1 MKYLKKIII
10 VLLTIININ
19 LLTGLIISCN
29 FQEVLINGV
38 LKETIKTQIS
48 KTSYKEPNIIINEN
62 AKTTKDLVKTDNDT
76 INKILESDEVQSL
89 IEDYLNTT
97 INSLEDPSKIDEIDF
112 EKDIIDYLKN
122 NKEQIE
128 KSSGIEITDE
138 MNDKTRKTLQ
148 ENDTNIYIKQK
159 IRNTSNSMT
168 TTEKTIL
175 KGYKTFISIK
185 FRFLLTV
192 LFLLNTII
200 IFILKR
206 PIHKVINTL
215 GIIFA
220 TSGIETIITSLV
232 IDFIIKKNTI
242 FTKFNSSPLLK
253 WGIICTVFGVIV
265 IMVYNIVINKLKNKE
280 ME

>member
-1 MKYLKKIII
+1 MKCLKKIVI

-29 FQEVLINGV
+29 FQKVLINGV
-38 LKETIKTQIS
+38 LKETIKTEIS
-48 KTSYKEPNIIINEN
+48 KTAYKEPNIIINEN

-89 IEDYLNTT
+89 IEDYLNKT
-97 INSLEDPSKIDEIDF
+97 INSLEEPSKVNEIDF

-122 NKEQIE
+122 NKEKIE

-138 MNDKTRKTLQ
+138 MIDKTSKTLQ

-159 IRNTSNSMT
+159 IRNTSNNMT

-175 KGYKTFISIK
+175 KGYKAFISIK
-185 FRFLLTV
+185 FRFLLTA

-206 PIHKVINTL
+206 PTHKVINTL

-232 IDFIIKKNTI
+232 IDFIIKKNTT
-242 FTKFNSSPLLK
+242 FTKFNSFPLLK
-253 WGIICTVFGVIV
+253 WGIICTVFGLIV
-265 IMVYNIVINKLKNKE
+265 IMVYNIVMNKLKNKE

>member
-1 MKYLKKIII
+1 MKYLKKIVI

-29 FQEVLINGV
+29 FQKVLINGV
-38 LKETIKTQIS
+38 LKETIKTEIS
-48 KTSYKEPNIIINEN
+48 KTAYKEPNIIINEN

-89 IEDYLNTT
+89 IEDYLNKT
-97 INSLEDPSKIDEIDF
+97 INSLEEPSQVNEIDF

-122 NKEQIE
+122 NKEKIE

-138 MNDKTRKTLQ
+138 MIDKTSKTLQ

-185 FRFLLTV
+185 FRFLLTA
-192 LFLLNTII
+192 LFLLNIII

-206 PIHKVINTL
+206 PTHKVINTL

-242 FTKFNSSPLLK
+242 FTKFNSFPLLK
-253 WGIICTVFGVIV
+253 WGIICTVFGLIV